1 MARDNDTR
9 RPRSSAQVMQSSI
22 EELRASR
29 RRRSWV
35 RRLFTLALLAF
46 LVWGANVSLVG
57 NPVKA
62 SLAADPR
69 TAGIGLVGHLNYY
82 LDPTTIVLD
91 LARPA
96 DVDTANLFRA
106 ALMTGR
112 RLLAPGL
119 VNHVIL
125 SRMGQPVYTLSGA
138 DFRRLGLQLAGGR
151 NPVLVMRDLPA
162 VLRLPDGTTG
172 PSVDAAEAARLWAG
186 GAP

>member
-1 MARDNDTR
+1 MAREVDDR
-9 RPRSSAQVMQSSI
+9 RPRSSAQVMKSSI
-22 EELRASR
+22 DDMRASR
-29 RRRSWV
+29 RRRSWL
-35 RRLFTLALLAF
+35 RRLFTLALLGF

-82 LDPTTIVLD
+82 VDPTTIVLD

-96 DVDTANLFRA
+96 GVDTANLFRA

-119 VNHVIL
+119 VNHVVL
-125 SRMGQPVYTLSGA
+125 ARLGQPVYELSGA
-138 DFRRLGLQLAGGR
+138 DYRRLGLQLAEGR

-162 VLRLPDGTTG
+162 ALRLPDGTTA
-172 PSVDAAEAARLWAG
+172 PAADASEAARLWAG